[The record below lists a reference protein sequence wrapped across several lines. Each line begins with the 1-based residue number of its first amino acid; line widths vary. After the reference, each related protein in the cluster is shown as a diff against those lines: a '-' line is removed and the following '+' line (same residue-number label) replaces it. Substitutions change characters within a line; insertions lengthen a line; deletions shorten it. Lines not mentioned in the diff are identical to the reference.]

1 MTGPGGCPERSGL
14 TAAERAAVAS
24 LDDAGLIAFLRDLV
38 AIPSLDGEESA
49 AQRHVAAWM
58 RAQGFTVDEWDID
71 LEAVAAHPD
80 FSCEVEREAAVGVV
94 GWIGQREK
102 ADGGRD
108 LILDGHIDVVP
119 EGERS
124 AWAMDPWQGA
134 LRDGRVYGRGA
145 CDMKAGLCAALYAAK
160 ALHDAAVPLHGRVS
174 VAPVVGEEDGGLGT
188 LATLLR
194 GHTADGAIVTEPTR
208 LRIVTTGAG
217 SLMFRLT
224 VEGHAAHGSVRAEG
238 VSAIEKFVP
247 IFAAIRELEA
257 ARCGLHP
264 GAAEVAGDP
273 GSPLYADH
281 ELPWPIEIGTL
292 RAGEWASSVPER
304 LACEG
309 RYGVAPGEDEAV
321 ARRALEQAVAAAAAA
336 DPWLRDH
343 PPLVEWWGGRFAP
356 AVTDPGDELVRTL
369 AGATSAAFGEEARL
383 EGVTYGSDMRLF
395 VNVGRMPCVLF
406 GPGDVR
412 DCHMPDESVA
422 VDEIVRA
429 AQVLIVA
436 AMRYCGGEDAVD
448 GRHLRPGG
456 GGDTA

>member
-1 MTGPGGCPERSGL
+1 MEGLSPVERV
-14 TAAERAAVAS
+14 AAAA
-24 LDDAGLIAFLRDLV
+24 LDETGLISFLRELV

-58 RAQGFTVDEWDID
+58 RSEGFGVDEWDID
-71 LEAVAAHPD
+71 LAATATHPD
-80 FSCEVEREAAVGVV
+80 FSCEVERDEAVGVV
-94 GWIGQREK
+94 GWVGPTTK
-102 ADGGRD
+102 DDGGRD

-119 EGERS
+119 AGELA
-124 AWAMDPWQGA
+124 AWSMDPWKGA

-145 CDMKAGLCAALYAAK
+145 CDMKAGLCAALFAAK
-160 ALHDAAVPLHGRVS
+160 ALRDAGVPLRGRVL

-224 VEGHAAHGSVRAEG
+224 VEGRSAHGSVRAEG
-238 VSAIEKFVP
+238 VSAIEKFLP
-247 IFAAIRELEA
+247 LFAAVRELEA
-257 ARCGLHP
+257 VRCGLRP
-264 GAAEVAGDP
+264 GVAGVAGDP

-281 ELPWPIEIGTL
+281 GLPWPIEVGTL

-304 LACEG
+304 LVCEG
-309 RYGVAPGEDEAV
+309 RYGVAPGEDEGA
-321 ARRALEQAVAAAAAA
+321 ARRALEEAVAAAAVR

-343 PPLVEWWGGRFAP
+343 LPRVEWWGGRFAP
-356 AVTDPGDELVRTL
+356 AVTDAGDPLVRTL
-369 AGATSAAFGEEARL
+369 AGATDAALGTHAAL

-412 DCHMPDESVA
+412 DCHMPDESVSA
-422 VDEIVRA
+422 DETIRA
-429 AQVLIVA
+429 ARALIVM
-436 AMRYCGGEDAVD
+436 AMRYCGVAGGVT
-448 GRHLRPGG
+448 PG
-456 GGDTA
+456 A